1 MVGAVLK
8 VHSESSVH
16 MAQVVM
22 VIQLSKGLIGQ
33 LRLAMEA
40 LEHVITWD
48 TVRTELPDNVPV
60 K

>member
-1 MVGAVLK
+1 MVRAVLK

-22 VIQLSKGLIGQ
+22 IVQLSEGLVGQ

-40 LEHVITWD
+40 LEYVITWN
-48 TVRTELPDNVPV
+48 TVRTELRDNVSV